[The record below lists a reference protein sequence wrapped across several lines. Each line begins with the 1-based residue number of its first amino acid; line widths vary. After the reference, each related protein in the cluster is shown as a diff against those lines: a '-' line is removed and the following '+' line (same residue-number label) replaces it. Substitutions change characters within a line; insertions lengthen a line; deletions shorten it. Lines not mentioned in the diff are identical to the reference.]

1 MATQERP
8 DNSTAILNE
17 RVCSAPIR
25 EDDACAEPPLLTD
38 SLDDFIPRMS
48 ERINSEQ
55 FSAQL
60 DTLPVADFQ
69 PATIANG
76 HGGLDPLPRA
86 DSTQPHLASP
96 ARHIDTHDPALSPAL
111 GTPARAPHL
120 EAPSA
125 PIPTS
130 PPQNQAAPS
139 VASAKFNTRL
149 RAAAQVVLQEVLD
162 DFVPQIEAELQR
174 RLEARLD
181 QLVAQRKT

>member
-1 MATQERP
+1 MATQKP
-8 DNSTAILNE
+8 LDNNTAILDG

-48 ERINSEQ
+48 ERISSEH

-60 DTLPVADFQ
+60 DPLPVADSQ

-76 HGGLDPLPRA
+76 HGGLEPLPVA
-86 DSTQPHLASP
+86 NCTQPHLASP
-96 ARHIDTHDPALSPAL
+96 ARQIDTHDPALSPAL
-111 GTPARAPHL
+111 GTQARVPQLA
-120 EAPSA
+120 APSA
-125 PIPTS
+125 LTPTS
-130 PPQNQAAPS
+130 APQNRVAPS

-162 DFVPQIEAELQR
+162 DFAPQIEAELQR